1 MGYEK
6 FSRKNWYA
14 VLFAIGAGF
23 FFIGVL
29 NLQTDRNV
37 FFAFFV
43 VGILFVIVGMIFARK
58 NNAKRGVDS

>member
-1 MGYEK
+1 MGYKK
-6 FSRKNWYA
+6 FSRNNWYA
-14 VLFAIGAGF
+14 VLFAIGAVF
-23 FFIGVL
+23 FFMGVS

-58 NNAKRGVDS
+58 NSTKRGVDS